1 MLWNV
6 KYFPYDNDFH
16 SVCLG
21 VQIRGGGLRSASGYG
36 PRGSIF
42 ASGFRPGGPNLGG
55 GPKLLGNQHC
65 VVFLGMTLDS
75 HSA

>member
-6 KYFPYDNDFH
+6 KYFTYCNDFN
-16 SVCLG
+16 SVWLG

-42 ASGFRPGGPNLGG
+42 ASGFGPGGSISTTGFGPGASNLGG
-55 GPKLLGNQHC
+55 VQIR
-65 VVFLGMTLDS
+65 
-75 HSA
+75 